1 MTIESDIQAVIFDV
15 GGVLDTPDRRA
26 EEDSDRRQLAAQL
39 GLDVDEMWRR
49 FYQTETWKLARIGQ
63 ITDGEFWNRNLSPF
77 GITNLADQQA
87 FIQRLFAYKGVS
99 PAMRELLEEL
109 GGRTRLAIIS
119 NASDTLEI
127 TLEKRFQIAHY
138 FEIVVNSARVGCA
151 KPEPAIFRIALDRLA
166 LRPAQ
171 TVFTDDQQHNVDAAR
186 GLGLHA
192 VLFTAA
198 HDLRKHLVEFGV
210 LRD

>member
-1 MTIESDIQAVIFDV
+1 MTTESDIKAVIFDV

-49 FYQTETWKLARIGQ
+49 FYQTETWELARIGQ
-63 ITDGEFWNRNLSPF
+63 ITDEEFWNRNLGPF
-77 GITNLADQQA
+77 GITNPTDQQA
-87 FIQRLFAYKGVS
+87 FLQRLFAYKEVS
-99 PAMRELLEEL
+99 PAMKELLEEL
-109 GGRTRLAIIS
+109 RGQTRLAIIS

-127 TLEKRFQIAHY
+127 TLERRFQIAHY
-138 FEIVVNSARVGCA
+138 FEIVVNSARVGYA
-151 KPEPAIFRIALDRLA
+151 KPEPAIFRIALERLA

-171 TVFTDDQQHNVDAAR
+171 TVFTDDQHHNVDAAR

-192 VLFTAA
+192 VLFTAV
-198 HDLRKHLVEFGV
+198 HDLRKHLVELGV

>member
-1 MTIESDIQAVIFDV
+1 MTRESDIQAVIFDV

-26 EEDSDRRQLAAQL
+26 EEDSDRRRLAAQL

-77 GITNLADQQA
+77 GITNL
-87 FIQRLFAYKGVS
+87 
-99 PAMRELLEEL
+99 
-109 GGRTRLAIIS
+109 RLAIIS

-138 FEIVVNSARVGCA
+138 FEIVVNSARVGYA
-151 KPEPAIFRIALDRLA
+151 KPEPAIFRIALERLA

-186 GLGLHA
+186 ESGLHA

-198 HDLRKHLVEFGV
+198 HDLRKHLVELGV